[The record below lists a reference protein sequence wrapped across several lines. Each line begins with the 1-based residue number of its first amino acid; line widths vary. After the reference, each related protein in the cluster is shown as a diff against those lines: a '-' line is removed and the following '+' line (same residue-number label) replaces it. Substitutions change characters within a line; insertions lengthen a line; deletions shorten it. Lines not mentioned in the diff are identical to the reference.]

1 MSEIKMVTDELE
13 VLAKQFLWG
22 NNILSKQ
29 IKAIDNY
36 NNELRNNFAA
46 FSMNKIYNMVEE
58 ASIEGYKLLG
68 KLKELHDK
76 LIKVKGDFEK
86 ADNENSAQY
95 SSNDSDG
102 LSFTVKKDSGLMR
115 LKKERDNLR
124 DKLFNKDNVFDGT
137 LDFFKLAGIDWKI
150 RFGLFNSSEKNAMIA
165 TGINP
170 NLAEAGSD
178 MVTCELGGVF
188 LGSGIAGARSTFKCF
203 KPGMSV
209 GGKSFIAASGFGSA
223 SKVSSLYWKQ
233 INKIRHV
240 DNDILDIMESKGGH
254 TLDRHVGKSREY
266 LEERVSNMR
275 QGADGATSFSDK
287 NTAIKATKDVLNQ
300 NSDKI
305 ADWIVN
311 GKSSRI
317 TLKTEHDFSVG
328 YGVSKN
334 SGEYVDNVSKTVT
347 VIQKTKDNDLGFKII
362 TCYPKLN

>member
-1 MSEIKMVTDELE
+1 MAEIKMVTDELE

-58 ASIEGYKLLG
+58 ANIEGYKLLG

-95 SSNDSDG
+95 SSNDSDS

-203 KPGMSV
+203 KPGISI

-223 SKVSSLYWKQ
+223 GSTSIKNVYESIKKAPEYPDGFKDVVNGMKKVNIKNGSVLEELRKVEHGQWKKVYKDGYDAVGKKVSIHYFQSQSGKVFNVKVKNGWS
-233 INKIRHV
+233 NK
-240 DNDILDIMESKGGH
+240 
-254 TLDRHVGKSREY
+254 
-266 LEERVSNMR
+266 
-275 QGADGATSFSDK
+275 
-287 NTAIKATKDVLNQ
+287 
-300 NSDKI
+300 
-305 ADWIVN
+305 
-311 GKSSRI
+311 
-317 TLKTEHDFSVG
+317 
-328 YGVSKN
+328 
-334 SGEYVDNVSKTVT
+334 
-347 VIQKTKDNDLGFKII
+347 
-362 TCYPKLN
+362 